1 MSTATSQRSKAIG
14 IFLGAIDR
22 VHGTN
27 YSALGDSTREALFY
41 SVEVSPTHKTVYF
54 IKPNYEN
61 GIADLCAMVRKIKRR
76 HNTRSG
82 RAYTVNVFS
91 GAVTLVCF
99 HKTCQAR
106 GGKKIIQMASVD
118 ESSDEDET
126 SPWDEEEEDEDEEED
141 EKQ

>member
-1 MSTATSQRSKAIG
+1 MSTATSQRSKAID

-22 VHGTN
+22 VHRTN
-27 YSALGDSTREALFY
+27 YSALGDSAREELFY
-41 SVEVSPTHKTVYF
+41 SVDASPTHKTIYF
-54 IKPNYEN
+54 CKPNYEN
-61 GIADLCAMVRKIKRR
+61 GIADLCAMVRKVKRR
-76 HNTRSG
+76 HSTRSG

-126 SPWDEEEEDEDEEED
+126 SPWDDDEEEDEEED
-141 EKQ
+141 EEQ